1 MQRTFKPT
9 MFQMMVDC
17 ESIDDV
23 FKWREGLTHRITFY
37 ANLKGHLETS
47 LEIEKLKANGIS
59 SGVIGSVCFKFCHL
73 DKTISILIFTTG
85 KIKISGGYPLAIIAH
100 NSAAPAVLDS
110 YLDELVTKVQNI
122 TKLACGTKKISCLN
136 GQLCIPPFKTTSALD
151 AFIKRHRHKFGVYK
165 QPRFDAPGRRGAY
178 KLYLNTQSKTH
189 IAVDVKGKGQIFAA
203 KTFDEL
209 FLMFHILD

>member
-17 ESIDDV
+17 ETIDDV
-23 FKWREGLTHRITFY
+23 FKWHEGLTNTIIFY
-37 ANLKGHLETS
+37 ANLKGRLGSS
-47 LEIEKLKANGIS
+47 LEIEKVKENGINN
-59 SGVIGSVCFKFCHL
+59 GVIGSICFKMCHL
-73 DKTISILIFTTG
+73 GKTISILIFTSG
-85 KIKISGGYPLAIIAH
+85 KIKISGGYPLDIITRAT
-100 NSAAPAVLDS
+100 PALLDT

-122 TKLACGTKKISCLN
+122 TKLACGVKRISCLN

-151 AFIKRHRHKFGVYK
+151 AFIKRHRHKFAVYK

-189 IAVDVKGKGQIFAA
+189 FAVDVKGKGQIFAA